1 MKKKQTIKYIVFD
14 TLSAMLAWAALFL
27 FRKLHIEQAGAS
39 DVNLVFQDTN
49 FWLGLVIVPAAWLAL
64 YTMQG
69 TYRNVLRKARVK
81 ELIDTLVASVLG
93 VIVIFFS
100 LLIDDEITTYHHYYS
115 SFLFLLAVHFALT
128 YTLRLLVTSQTA
140 RKVHSRQIGFP
151 TLMVGAGPKAYQT
164 YLDLEN
170 QETYSGNQL
179 VGYIETSRRQD
190 IETSGKEL
198 PKSALEKV
206 IPRLGT
212 LDDLRS
218 LVDKYQIEEAIIA
231 VEENEQGHISEILHA
246 LYCCGD
252 IIIKIQKWIKTRN
265 PKRLLWTITFATFVI
280 SANLDNL
287 TTATMMLVI
296 MHSIVQNR
304 RQRMLIGCAI
314 VIAANCGGCFTV
326 IGDPTGLLLW
336 GDGAI
341 TATSFSSYMALPAI
355 LAWMIPTI
363 FINRALPERLDTQW
377 SPMPY
382 RGDDT
387 NLSPWQRVV
396 MLFVGIGGLWFIPT
410 FHNITKL
417 SPFLGALCVLSVLWV
432 VNEAFNRKLMNADQM
447 SQRFIPRALQYGS
460 LQQILF
466 VMGIMLGMG
475 VVTETG
481 VFPDVAQWMDET
493 IHNVWILGI

>member
-1 MKKKQTIKYIVFD
+1 M
-14 TLSAMLAWAALFL
+14 TL
-27 FRKLHIEQAGAS
+27 I
-39 DVNLVFQDTN
+39 
-49 FWLGLVIVPAAWLAL
+49 
-64 YTMQG
+64 
-69 TYRNVLRKARVK
+69 
-81 ELIDTLVASVLG
+81 
-93 VIVIFFS
+93 IVI
-100 LLIDDEITTYHHYYS
+100 LLILGYLLIATGHMTGVNKAAIAMFLGTVGWVVYICWGTDFVTDMHPDDYAEFLSGAEPTSDAVKYFIHDNVFLYYVGRAAS
-115 SFLFLLAVHFALT
+115 IVMFLLAT
-128 YTLRLLVTSQTA
+128 MS
-140 RKVHSRQIGFP
+140 
-151 TLMVGAGPKAYQT
+151 
-164 YLDLEN
+164 
-170 QETYSGNQL
+170 
-179 VGYIETSRRQD
+179 
-190 IETSGKEL
+190 
-198 PKSALEKV
+198 
-206 IPRLGT
+206 
-212 LDDLRS
+212 
-218 LVDKYQIEEAIIA
+218 II
-231 VEENEQGHISEILHA
+231 EILNNNG
-246 LYCCGD
+246 CFD
-252 IIIKIQKWIKTRN
+252 FIQKWIKTRN

-304 RQRMLIGCAI
+304 RQRMLIGSAI

-355 LAWMIPTI
+355 LAWVIPTI

-432 VNEAFNRKLMNADQM
+432 VNEAFNHKLINADQTTGRRMPM
-447 SQRFIPRALQYGS
+447 SLQYGV
-460 LQQILF
+460 LQQVLF
-466 VMGIMLGMG
+466 VTGIMLGMG

-481 VFPDVAQWMDET
+481 VWSDVADWLDIYIPDIWLIGILAGFLSSIVDSFT
-493 IHNVWILGI
+493 IAISNLSLYSVGAGGVMTNGAYWSIIAYTTAVGGCLLSVGSVCGLALMRAEHVSLGWYIKHMTPKVILGFLLGYIVLWMEVNIMAL